1 MYLLAQAIILSY
13 NIISTF
19 SQIYALSK
27 FFSNNSTKRIDSWVF
42 KYKYSIHIYFWQRT
56 KSTVL
61 WSYFLSNIHS
71 CKHSSNCSE
80 FLYYANFIYFS
91 SLLWNS
97 WQSSSRTSDVAFSK
111 NVEKQLPIQCPSP
124 RTIFILK
131 KASLFATKLSCSLDY
146 KS

>member
-1 MYLLAQAIILSY
+1 MPLV
-13 NIISTF
+13 NF
-19 SQIYALSK
+19 SPITPQRGLTVE
-27 FFSNNSTKRIDSWVF
+27 FSNMNIWCIYISDNGLSTKSM
-42 KYKYSIHIYFWQRT
+42 
-56 KSTVL
+56 VL

-80 FLYYANFIYFS
+80 FLYYANFIYIS

-97 WQSSSRTSDVAFSK
+97 WQSSFRTSDVAFSK